1 VKQET
6 TMDTSYL
13 KFFPRGVPPRITVP
27 AVTLY
32 DNLAISARRFPHRA
46 ALVFYNGVID
56 YQTTLAQ
63 VDAVA
68 GYLQQ
73 HCGVAHGDRVLLMSQ
88 NCPQFVIAFYAI
100 VRLGAVVVPVNA
112 MSTQRELE
120 HYMDDS
126 GACVAFCA
134 HE

>member
-1 VKQET
+1 
-6 TMDTSYL
+6 
-13 KFFPRGVPPRITVP
+13 
-27 AVTLY
+27 
-32 DNLAISARRFPHRA
+32 
-46 ALVFYNGVID
+46 
-56 YQTTLAQ
+56 LAQ

-134 HE
+134 HELYPALRSGLDSGRPQRIIVHRYADYLQDVDDETVPGWVRQYPSFP